1 MAERLWG
8 QGEEKVA
15 APADPEVCE
24 VALGQGCAFLPER
37 LLLAHAKGEV
47 LFLAGA
53 GVSKAPPSFLPSFT
67 DLVLK
72 VYERLGDPLLP
83 SLQALARKEVEPTPD
98 PPLTADQQ
106 AEAESFETKQLDVV
120 LGMLERR
127 IDGQQTEESRLRRA
141 VVAVLQPDP
150 PPEHAGI
157 HRDLIRLSDRGG
169 ATAILTTNFD
179 LLLEAAAE
187 EMKRSVEGCSLGA
200 MPRPSLRP
208 SFSGVLHLH
217 GALRP
222 EQHSTPD
229 LILTN
234 RDFGEFYLRR
244 RIVPDLLYDA
254 ARIFHLVLV
263 GYTANDPPVRYLLD
277 AISADDARFP
287 DLKER
292 YIFVPSKGKEPDK
305 VALADWKARGLT
317 PIPYSRAHK
326 HRQLAFTL
334 EMWADFFEKRQA
346 LGNEHEAVTER
357 RVRETLER
365 ITETPLSEVS
375 DEDRS
380 LFDHLIRREVHTRR
394 AELSSHLGKL
404 GRDYGWLGRI
414 LEVLRGRVEDG
425 ALGAGTHDRPSGELE
440 RRAAHCVQ
448 NFALERLEE
457 EATISW
463 ARGLRPAD
471 RASRLGLQRLLS
483 RRANWKEALTEP
495 WATAWHLVEESWR
508 PVPYTDLDEAR
519 SASFEINRRLDRGDR
534 SLSLAEKMAEFV
546 TPSLQLNDPW
556 ESAGADGEEGH
567 VPRTW
572 RDLFRA
578 ELRSVSMTEL
588 RRLGV
593 ADVDDPEFL
602 SRLIR
607 ALEAVLARGVDLGRW
622 IAGKNDVEFLG
633 LGPLQR
639 VYFVGDGVDDSY
651 ESVARGIAP
660 VAKLLHAAVKQVAG
674 IAPAEA
680 TEILRRWLS
689 VGQPVYR
696 RLWAALA
703 RDAGL
708 VKVAELQDVLR
719 QLTDNELWL
728 PAYPEFSELLA
739 LRFGELDLKTQGDLL
754 ARLRDGPQSE
764 LWPDVD
770 AEEARQWHLRT
781 SIRQIKRIQDAGGEL
796 TVEVEEWLDAHLAE
810 RPETVVDGV
819 SLDFTSAPD
828 VGPDRVEPDRE
839 LDGYRDGD
847 MLVELNGRLAAEEP
861 FYGGGA
867 ASWFE
872 ARTTRVLAAMRVER
886 RAGLDFPHIWR
897 AIGWRYRPPVND
909 GPADS
914 ERELHAEAVRLL
926 ELIRSLSAET
936 LATVAEDLVRCW
948 SNWQPHIQA
957 DSLARKVWL
966 DLWPHAV
973 DTTNAR
979 DGGTL
984 EHDLSNTPAGVLAR
998 GATRLAP
1005 DLQGEQGISQ
1015 DSEFGQILEAAVE
1028 AQGRAG
1034 CLAVAWLVCDIRWY
1048 LRADRAWAERYL
1060 VTPLRKGAGADEER
1074 TEATIALWD
1083 VMLRLGLSG
1092 PLPRV
1097 LVADAMEL
1105 VELTGEPK
1113 LSSLSRRRLLSEWVW
1128 AVLRFFFRGR
1138 EPIPEALELQQ
1149 LLRRL
1154 DDEMRG
1160 WCVTELWRCL
1170 VKHGDDSPEERFDQA
1185 VAPFLEQVWPKER
1198 TLVSRSVS
1206 HSMAGIPAA
1215 SRGEFVAAV
1224 EAVARFLEPGSVTS
1238 RHDYGLG
1245 SHEDLEAIVDT
1256 EEKAEALLRV
1266 LDLTVGSGDDA
1277 TTPWDLEELL
1287 AWIRGVAPKLVE
1299 RPEFAQLTTM
1309 AQRSRFQ

>member
-72 VYERLGDPLLP
+72 VYEQLGDPLLP

-106 AEAESFETKQLDVV
+106 AEAESFKTKQLDVV

-127 IDGQQTEESRLRRA
+127 IDGQQTEESRMRQA
-141 VVAVLQPDP
+141 VVAVLQTDP
-150 PPEHAGI
+150 PPEPAGI
-157 HRDLIRLSDRGG
+157 HRDLIRLADRGG

-187 EMKRSVEGCSLGA
+187 EMKRSVEGYSLGA

-222 EQHSTPD
+222 QPGGIPD
-229 LILTN
+229 LVLTN

-244 RIVPDLLYDA
+244 RVVPDLLYDA
-254 ARIFHLVLV
+254 ARIYHLVLV

-292 YIFVPSKGKEPDK
+292 YIFVPFKGKEPDRA
-305 VALADWKARGLT
+305 ALANWKARGLT

-334 EMWADFFEKRQA
+334 ETWADLFEKRQA
-346 LGNEHEAVTER
+346 LGDEHEAVTER

-404 GRDYGWLGRI
+404 RRDYEWLGRI
-414 LEVLRGRVEDG
+414 LEVIQGGVEDG
-425 ALGAGTHDRPSGELE
+425 VSGTDRQERRSGELE
-440 RRAAHCVQ
+440 RRAAHCVR

-457 EATISW
+457 ETTITW
-463 ARGLRPAD
+463 ARRLRSAD
-471 RASRLGLQRLLS
+471 RASRRGLQRLLS
-483 RRANWKEALTEP
+483 RRAVWGEPLAEP
-495 WATAWHLVEESWR
+495 WATAWHLVQESWR

-519 SASFEINRRLDRGDR
+519 SASFEINRRLERGDR

-588 RRLGV
+588 RRLDL
-593 ADVDDPEFL
+593 AEVDDPEFL
-602 SRLIR
+602 SSLIR
-607 ALEAVLARGVDLGRW
+607 ALEAVLARGLDMDRW
-622 IAGKNDVEFLG
+622 IAGKDAFGFLG

-639 VYFVGDGVDDSY
+639 VYFVGDGADNSY
-651 ESVARGIAP
+651 EAVARGIAP
-660 VAKLLHAAVKQVAG
+660 ATKLLHAAVKQVARM
-674 IAPAEA
+674 APAEA
-680 TEILRRWLS
+680 TEILRRWFS
-689 VGQPVYR
+689 IGQPVYR

-708 VKVAELQDVLR
+708 VKVAELQDGLR

-728 PAYPEFSELLA
+728 PDYPEFSEVLA

-764 LWPDVD
+764 LRPDVD

-796 TVEVEEWLDAHLAE
+796 PVEVEEWLDAHLAE
-810 RPETVVDGV
+810 RPER
-819 SLDFTSAPD
+819 DFTSAPE

-847 MLVELNGRLAAEEP
+847 LLVELNGRLAAEEP
-861 FYGGGA
+861 FYGGA

-897 AIGWRYRPPVND
+897 AIGWRYRPPAND

-948 SNWQPHIQA
+948 SNWQRHIQA

-973 DTTNAR
+973 DTTNTR

-1034 CLAVAWLVCDIRWY
+1034 CLALAWLVCDIRWY

-1113 LSSLSRRRLLSEWVW
+1113 LSSLSRRRLLSELVW
-1128 AVLRFFFRGR
+1128 AVLRFFFHGR
-1138 EPIPEALELQQ
+1138 EPVVEASRLQQ

-1154 DDEMRG
+1154 DEEARS
-1160 WCVTELWRCL
+1160 WCATELWQCL
-1170 VKHGDDSPEERFDQA
+1170 VNHGDDSPEERFDKA

-1198 TLVSRSVS
+1198 TLVSRGVS
-1206 HSMAGIPAA
+1206 HVMAGIPGA
-1215 SRGEFVAAV
+1215 SRGEFVASV
-1224 EAVARFLEPGSVTS
+1224 DAVARFLEPGSVTS

-1245 SHEDLEAIVDT
+1245 SDEDLETIVDT
-1256 EEKAEALLRV
+1256 EKKAEALLRL
-1266 LDLTVGSGDDA
+1266 LDLTVGSGDDG
-1277 TTPWDLEELL
+1277 TTPWDLDELL
-1287 AWIRGVAPKLVE
+1287 AWIREEAPKLVE

-1309 AQRSRFQ
+1309 AQRSGFQ